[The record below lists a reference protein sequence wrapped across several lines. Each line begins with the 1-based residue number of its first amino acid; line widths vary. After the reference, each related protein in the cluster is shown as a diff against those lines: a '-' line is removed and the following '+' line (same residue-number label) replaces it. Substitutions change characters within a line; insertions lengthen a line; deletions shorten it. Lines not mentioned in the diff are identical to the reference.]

1 MSYQG
6 SYSPGTLIYWI
17 FATTEN
23 GVPIT
28 FSGSPAISIYKNST
42 TQSTA
47 GVTLTVDYD
56 GITGQNQI
64 KIDTSAD
71 TAFYDYGS
79 QFSAVISSGTVAG
92 ESVVGRPVGSF
103 SMQAESVAVTGSVS
117 GGVGGSIG
125 GSVTGGR
132 PRQLQPGT
140 RA

>member
-6 SYSPGTLIYWI
+6 SYAVETVIYWI

-23 GVPIT
+23 GVPVT
-28 FSGSPAISIYKNST
+28 FSGSPVVSVYKDST

-56 GITGQNQI
+56 GVVGQNQI

-71 TAFYDYGS
+71 TAFYETGA
-79 QFSAVISSGTVAG
+79 QFSAVISAGTVAG
-92 ESVVGRPVGSF
+92 SSVVGRPVGSF
-103 SMQAESVAVTGSVS
+103 SLVAESVLSTGSVT

-125 GSVTGGR
+125 GSVTGGT
-132 PRQLQPGT
+132 PRVLQPGT
-140 RA
+140 RS